1 MPLKRYYPIVKNLT
15 LAYYCNSIKSV
26 NLFNDFYEIM
36 NNVKKLFSIRDMEN
50 LSGIKAHTIRIW
62 EKRYNLFSP
71 ERTSTNIRTY
81 SLQSLQKLLN
91 ITLLYHNG
99 YKISKIAK
107 LPESEIPV
115 IVRGIVAKNSE
126 KSHAIN
132 AFKLSMINFDQT
144 LFFNTYNSLLAERSF
159 KDIFNDV
166 FIPLLNELGLL
177 WQTDTI
183 SPSHEHFITNLI
195 KQKIYINTEKL
206 QIIEPTRKDKVFVL
220 FLPENEIHELGLLY
234 LNYEIILKGYKSIY
248 LGQTMPIESLVDLLK
263 YYNNI
268 HFVSYFT
275 VSPNKDEIAKYIKSF
290 TENLNEAG
298 NSHLW
303 LLGHQTQHIDKET
316 LPNSI
321 KTFGSIE
328 KLTNIIA

>member
-1 MPLKRYYPIVKNLT
+1 
-15 LAYYCNSIKSV
+15 
-26 NLFNDFYEIM
+26 M
-36 NNVKKLFSIRDMEN
+36 NNVKKSFSIRDMEN

-71 ERTSTNIRTY
+71 ERTVTNIRTY
-81 SLQSLQKLLN
+81 SLKSLQKLLN
-91 ITLLYHNG
+91 IVLLYHNG

-107 LPESEIPV
+107 IPESEIPV
-115 IVRGIVAKNSE
+115 LVREIVAKNSE

-132 AFKLSMINFDQT
+132 AFKLSMINFDQA

-159 KDIFNDV
+159 REIFIEV

-220 FLPENEIHELGLLY
+220 FLPENEIHELGLLF
-234 LNYEIILKGYKSIY
+234 LNYEINLKGYKAIY
-248 LGQTMPIESLVDLLK
+248 LGQTMPIENLVDIIK
-263 YYNNI
+263 YYENV

-275 VSPNKDEIAKYIKSF
+275 VSPTKDEIEKYI
-290 TENLNEAG
+290 ENFEKDV
-298 NSHLW
+298 NSLGSSKLW
-303 LLGHQTQHIDKET
+303 ILGHQVQHLLNED
-316 LPNSI
+316 LPESIRTFNSI
-321 KTFGSIE
+321 ERLMSHM
-328 KLTNIIA
+328 